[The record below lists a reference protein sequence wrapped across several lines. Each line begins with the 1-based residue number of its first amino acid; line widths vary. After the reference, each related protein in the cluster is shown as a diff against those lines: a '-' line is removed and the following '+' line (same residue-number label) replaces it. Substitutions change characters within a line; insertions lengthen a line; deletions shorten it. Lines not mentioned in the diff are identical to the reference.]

1 MKKTYGLLAI
11 MVALMLVG
19 CNRFRMKTDHSTQM
33 EQIRIPVDTAQKND
47 IKETTTDDSWEDE
60 PLLEDGV
67 GYGRGDGHL
76 GTISC
81 GDRLGGDRERV
92 GAADTLPL
100 LSVGQELCVAPFRV
114 ARCPR
119 GRSTTPATTSTTSSS

>member
-19 CNRFRMKTDHSTQM
+19 CNRFRMKTDHSIQM

-60 PLLEDGV
+60 PLLEIPDIPGEAGGHPDASGAERMFRE
-67 GYGRGDGHL
+67 GY
-76 GTISC
+76 
-81 GDRLGGDRERV
+81 
-92 GAADTLPL
+92 
-100 LSVGQELCVAPFRV
+100 
-114 ARCPR
+114 
-119 GRSTTPATTSTTSSS
+119 

>member
-1 MKKTYGLLAI
+1 MKKIYGLLAI

-60 PLLEDGV
+60 PLLEIPDIPGEAGGHPDASGAERMFRE
-67 GYGRGDGHL
+67 GY
-76 GTISC
+76 
-81 GDRLGGDRERV
+81 
-92 GAADTLPL
+92 
-100 LSVGQELCVAPFRV
+100 
-114 ARCPR
+114 
-119 GRSTTPATTSTTSSS
+119 

>member
-47 IKETTTDDSWEDE
+47 NEHCDSEVDEDPQLILFCHFEKRLIKTHTGSSFQG
-60 PLLEDGV
+60 LL
-67 GYGRGDGHL
+67 R
-76 GTISC
+76 
-81 GDRLGGDRERV
+81 
-92 GAADTLPL
+92 
-100 LSVGQELCVAPFRV
+100 
-114 ARCPR
+114 
-119 GRSTTPATTSTTSSS
+119 